1 MAKVER
7 INVTVIPAQ
16 PGYKLLWRS
25 MVEDSEVEVTPDIID
40 RTWVSDIVG
49 WRVDTFLRPNG
60 DVYSFVEALTH
71 EDSVEAEY
79 AIIRPDGVVEVPH
92 TTTLPDLAAYIKFL
106 KDNPN
111 G

>member
-1 MAKVER
+1 MANPER

-25 MVEDSEVEVTPDIID
+25 MVEDCDYEVTIESMDP
-40 RTWVSDIVG
+40 TWFSDVVG
-49 WRVDTFLRPNG
+49 WRVDTFARPNG
-60 DVYSFVEALTH
+60 DIYSFVEALTH
-71 EDSVEAEY
+71 EDSIEAEH

-92 TTTLPDLAAYIKFL
+92 ATTLPDLAAYIKYV